1 MCGRITLEELTWREF
16 REWLSLVSWPEAEIA
31 TSYNVPP
38 TAMLPI
44 VRRTR
49 EGLAGAFARWGLVPP
64 WHKGT
69 LREWRAHTINARAE
83 EVANKP
89 AYRDAYRRQRCLVL
103 VSGYYEWQVREGRK
117 HPHYIHPS
125 GNAPALI
132 MAGLWTEVR
141 LPDHAG
147 LTCTVLT
154 EAVRQ
159 PLDVVH
165 DRMPVM
171 MPVEA
176 IDVWLDGQPVD
187 QLPRLPMEALAWH
200 EVGTA
205 VSAVRNDG
213 PDLIRQVEEPTPL
226 L

>member
-1 MCGRITLEELTWREF
+1 MCGRITLEELSWREF
-16 REWLSLVSWPEAEIA
+16 REWLSLVTCPMAEIA
-31 TSYNVPP
+31 TSHNVPP

-44 VRRTR
+44 VRRTP
-49 EGLAGAFARWGLVPP
+49 EGLAGTFARWGLIPS
-64 WHKGT
+64 WHKGP

-89 AYRDAYRRQRCLVL
+89 TYRDAYRRQRCLVL
-103 VSGYYEWQVREGRK
+103 VSGYYEWQVRDGRK
-117 HPHYIHPS
+117 HPHYIHAF
-125 GNAPALI
+125 GNTPALI

-141 LPDHAG
+141 LPDLAG

-154 EAVRQ
+154 EAVRP

-171 MPVEA
+171 MPVDA
-176 IDVWLDGQPVD
+176 IDVWLDGGSVD
-187 QLPRLPMEALAWH
+187 QLPRLPMEGVAWH

-205 VSAVRNDG
+205 VSSIRNDG
-213 PDLIRQVEEPTPL
+213 PELIRHEAGPNSL